1 MNSGDYFIQ
10 VAGDDVLIILNEQF
24 LDSFKRELCEV
35 FSETPHRKHGCGM
48 LFKNLAISR
57 TNFEYLAKA
66 G

>member
-1 MNSGDYFIQ
+1 
-10 VAGDDVLIILNEQF
+10 LNEQF